1 MISNDTQQYVTVEL
15 FNSATGNIENR
26 FNIIDSRFISLDK
39 TLTAIGY
46 ELRFN
51 SRDTEHLQTSVYWG
65 FAILGI
71 LIAVVGIV
79 APLLLE
85 IYRDSRKA
93 KNNNEMKTLAREV
106 MREEIHS
113 SVAQAVNDAVA
124 KALGISGKLN
134 M

>member
-65 FAILGI
+65 FAVLGI

-124 KALGISGKLN
+124 KALGISGK
-134 M
+134 MTM